1 MTQQPTN
8 LDNKAVFEQL
18 WEITKELHQKLEA
31 RFQLHPDPSTQD
43 LQQYCSLD
51 GNINGSLTTFFGPE
65 IDWLVHS
72 WLGNPESSN

>member
-1 MTQQPTN
+1 MTQQPTG

-43 LQQYCSLD
+43 LQQYRSLD
-51 GNINGSLTTFFGPE
+51 
-65 IDWLVHS
+65 D
-72 WLGNPESSN
+72 